1 LALLLIADCDGPVD
15 PVLYVLWQSR
25 VPSLVF
31 EYVNNQDFKTL
42 YPTFT
47 ERDMQYYIYE
57 VLRVR

>member
-1 LALLLIADCDGPVD
+1 
-15 PVLYVLWQSR
+15 VLYVLWQSR